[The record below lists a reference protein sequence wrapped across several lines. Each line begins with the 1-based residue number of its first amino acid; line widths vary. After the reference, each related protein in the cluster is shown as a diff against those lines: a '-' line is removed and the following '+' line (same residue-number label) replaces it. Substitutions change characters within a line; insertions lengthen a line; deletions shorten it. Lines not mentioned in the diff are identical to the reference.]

1 MLVEVEVVA
10 GVVVVAEVR
19 SDPPDAGAG
28 GFDEPPNEVRRD
40 SNNLSYCSLISAA
53 TFNLDR

>member
-10 GVVVVAEVR
+10 GAVVVAEVR

-53 TFNLDR
+53 TFCRDR